1 MTLIDGL
8 IGLPTPT
15 AYAQTAARTVSVGF
29 IHSPSS
35 RLRIRGRKSARS
47 TSPKVAQS
55 VVHKCR
61 VLDGQVLEVAT
72 RALVYSVSRHGV
84 ASRYFAQFD
93 TGTRGLQSRMRRI
106 ICK

>member
-1 MTLIDGL
+1 MTLVDGL

-29 IHSPSS
+29 IHCASS

-55 VVHKCR
+55 VIHKFR
-61 VLDGQVLEVAT
+61 VLVGQVLEVAT
-72 RALVYSVSRHGV
+72 RALVSSVFRHTL

-93 TGTRGLQSRMRRI
+93 TGTRGLESRNE
-106 ICK
+106 KKHL